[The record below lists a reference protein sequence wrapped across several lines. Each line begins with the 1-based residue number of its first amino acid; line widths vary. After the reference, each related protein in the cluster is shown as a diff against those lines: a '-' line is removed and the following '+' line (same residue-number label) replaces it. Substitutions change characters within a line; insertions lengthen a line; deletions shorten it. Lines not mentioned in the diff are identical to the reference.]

1 MACKDR
7 NHNRVHVLHVAI
19 PLIWSNKECHS
30 CHKQVIHAL
39 SFIFSRLDFLSL
51 FIYIPN
57 IDSPT
62 WCMSDIRNDEGK
74 KPSLAWLIGI
84 SQLLITVAYFVPT
97 LLGIVQS
104 NDRHDYEFLGRRPFL
119 LHNLRVSPHRIKV
132 TWSSYKGLM
141 VSK

>member
-1 MACKDR
+1 MLCR
-7 NHNRVHVLHVAI
+7 
-19 PLIWSNKECHS
+19 
-30 CHKQVIHAL
+30 L
-39 SFIFSRLDFLSL
+39 SFLDWISFHCSSIFQILILRLGVCQISE
-51 FIYIPN
+51 
-57 IDSPT
+57 T
-62 WCMSDIRNDEGK
+62 MRVK

-84 SQLLITVAYFVPT
+84 SQLLITVAYFAPT